1 VSALPFVEALF
12 MGQSWSSLSNESG
25 DTTKASEWW
34 FGRTQKKWGLLS
46 SEFNL
51 TQGCFSSIKKKLIFK
66 KVSRT

>member
-25 DTTKASEWW
+25 DTTSEWW
-34 FGRTQKKWGLLS
+34 FGRWQKKWGLLS

-51 TQGCFSSIKKKLIFK
+51 TQGYFESIKKELIFK
-66 KVSRT
+66 KS